1 MQGATSDPVVVIG
14 GGPVGLSAAIAIG
27 RLGVPVTLFE
37 RHTDTARHPRGHV
50 VNARTMEILRGWGL
64 ADAVRA
70 AGLPADRNIG
80 TAFCVRMTGP
90 ILGTIVSRGADPEH
104 DARVRSWGPELKSS
118 CPQDVLEPI
127 LKAGAEA
134 IDGVTIRFG
143 TEVTGLRQDAD
154 GVDVEFSDELGS
166 PARTRASYVVA
177 ADGAYSPTRD
187 RLGISMTG
195 TEQIGNQMGVYFHAD
210 LWEHVKDHPYLLWWV
225 YNAQASGVLIALD
238 GRSRWTFNFAYD
250 ADRDDVA
257 SFTEERCVEL
267 IREAVGVPDLA
278 VDIRSARPWT
288 MRAQTA
294 QRMRDGRIF
303 LAGDAAHPL
312 PPTGGQGMNTG
323 VGDVHNLGWKIA
335 AVLAGSAS
343 PALLDTY
350 ETERAPVA
358 RFNVEQSHRNARVM
372 ADAGL
377 GGMVRN
383 DDELIASLEQL
394 DDAGLTA
401 LQASIESQRDHF
413 DYHGQVLGVTYR
425 STAIADRGEPVPPL
439 TIRDYT
445 PAARPG
451 SRAPHVWLD
460 TDQTRSLLDDF
471 VGDQFTLVTT
481 DQGRPHWHR
490 ALRDGAIPL
499 VIRAFGA
506 SPQAPDRER
515 DVVTLYDLGED
526 GAVLVRPD
534 GHVAAR
540 ADAADDSSIAAMRD
554 AVDRAVGHGL
564 DPTPDL
570 QTVPTREERP

>member
-1 MQGATSDPVVVIG
+1 MHGATSDHVVVIG
-14 GGPVGLSAAIAIG
+14 GGPVGLSAAIGLG

-37 RHTDTARHPRGHV
+37 RHSDTARHPRGHV
-50 VNARTMEILRGWGL
+50 VNVRTMEILRGWGL
-64 ADAVRA
+64 ADQVRA
-70 AGLPADRNIG
+70 AGLPAQRNIG

-90 ILGTIVSRGADPEH
+90 LLGTIVSRGADPVH
-104 DARVRSWGPELKSS
+104 DARVRSWGPEQKSS

-134 IDGVTIRFG
+134 TPGVTIRFG
-143 TEVTGLRQDAD
+143 AEVTALSQDAD
-154 GVDVEFSDELGS
+154 GVDVVVRTEGGDEEKV
-166 PARTRASYVVA
+166 RAAYVIA

-187 RLGISMTG
+187 RLGISMSG
-195 TEQIGNQMGVYFHAD
+195 ADRIGNQMGVYFHAD

-250 ADRDDVA
+250 AEREDVA
-257 SFTEERCVEL
+257 SFTEGRCIEL
-267 IREAVGVPDLA
+267 IREAVGVPDLD
-278 VDIRSARPWT
+278 VDLRSARPWT

-294 QRMRDGRIF
+294 ERMRAGRVF

-323 VGDVHNLGWKIA
+323 VGDVHNLAWKIA
-335 AVLAGSAS
+335 AVLAGSAE

-383 DDELIASLEQL
+383 DDDLIASLEHL
-394 DDAGLTA
+394 DAAGHAA

-425 STAIADRGEPVPPL
+425 STAITDRGEPVPPL
-439 TIRDYT
+439 TIRDYV
-445 PAARPG
+445 PVARPG
-451 SRAPHVWLD
+451 SRAPHAWLD
-460 TDQTRSLLDDF
+460 ADRTHSLLDDF
-471 VGDQFTLVTT
+471 VGPRFTLVTT
-481 DQGRPHWHR
+481 EAGWPHWS
-490 ALRDGAIPL
+490 
-499 VIRAFGA
+499 RAFDEVA
-506 SPQAPDRER
+506 PELVVRVVDAEDTSPDR
-515 DVVTLYDLGED
+515 DLVALYELGDD

-540 ADAADDSSIAAMRD
+540 ADAADAASPAAMR
-554 AVDRAVGHGL
+554 AALERARGREAE
-564 DPTPDL
+564 PTPDL
-570 QTVPTREERP
+570 QTVPTREERS